1 MYNFSM
7 ISKIVSSLPPSGIRR
22 FFDLIIGMSDVISL
36 GVGEPDFSTPWHIRE
51 DALFSIEDGKTSYT
65 SNAGL
70 LSLREKISEMVYSK
84 YNLSYS
90 PEDEILITVGVSEG
104 LDLAL
109 RAILNPDDE
118 VLIPEP
124 SYVSYKPCVLLQG
137 GKPIVI
143 PTDMSSNFKVSQD
156 DIKKRITNKTKAIIL
171 CYPNN
176 PTGMTYTKDE
186 LSLIADVCYKHNIIV
201 ISDEIY
207 GLLSYEKEHIPFAL
221 IDKAR
226 DLTIW
231 LSGFSK
237 GYAMTGWRIGYA
249 LAPSKIIS
257 AMCKIHQYTM
267 LCAPI
272 MSQYAAISA
281 LSSNSF
287 KEIKEEFLK
296 RRNLIVALLNSIG
309 LPCLLPDGAFYV
321 FPSIKNT
328 GLSSSSFSEKLLFEE
343 KVATVPGNVF
353 GECGEGFIRC
363 SYATSIK
370 NIEEALE
377 RMKRFLKRL

>member
-1 MYNFSM
+1 M
-7 ISKIVSSLPPSGIRR
+7 ISKIVSSIAPSGIRK
-22 FFDLIIGMSDVISL
+22 FFDLIIQMPDVISL
-36 GVGEPDFSTPWHIRE
+36 GVGEPDFSTPWQIRE
-51 DALFSIEDGKTSYT
+51 EALYAIERGKTSYT

-70 LSLREKISEMVYSK
+70 LPLREKIADMVYSK
-84 YNLSYS
+84 YKLSYS
-90 PEDEILITVGVSEG
+90 AEREILITVGVSEG

-109 RAILNPDDE
+109 RAILDPDDE

-124 SYVSYKPCVLLQG
+124 SYVSYKPCVILAR
-137 GKPIVI
+137 GKPVVI
-143 PTDMSSNFKVSQD
+143 PTKMSTHFKISKD
-156 DIKKRITNKTKAIIL
+156 DIERKITDKTKAIIL

-186 LSLIADVCYKHNIIV
+186 LLLIADICFKNNIIV

-207 GLLSYEKEHIPFAL
+207 GLLSYEKEHIPFASL
-221 IDKAR
+221 PGAKDF
-226 DLTIW
+226 TIW

-249 LAPSKIIS
+249 IASEEIIS

-287 KEIKEEFLK
+287 SEIKEEFSK
-296 RRNLIVALLNSIG
+296 RRRLITEGLNSIG

-321 FPSIKNT
+321 FPSIENT
-328 GLSSSSFSEKLLFEE
+328 GLSSSLFCERLLFEE
-343 KVATVPGNVF
+343 KVATVPGDVF

-363 SYATSIK
+363 SYATSIQK
-370 NIEEALE
+370 IEEAIG
-377 RMKRFLKRL
+377 RMERFLKSL

>member
-1 MYNFSM
+1 M
-7 ISKIVSSLPPSGIRR
+7 ISKVVSSFPPSGIRR
-22 FFDLIIGMSDVISL
+22 FFDLIMNMPDIISL
-36 GVGEPDFSTPWHIRE
+36 GVGEPDFSTPWQIRE
-51 DALFSIEDGKTSYT
+51 YALFSIEKGYTSYT

-70 LSLREKISEMVYSK
+70 PLLREKIAEMVYANYK
-84 YNLSYS
+84 LSYS
-90 PEDEILITVGVSEG
+90 PEHEILITVGVSEG

-109 RAILNPDDE
+109 RAILNPQDE

-124 SYVSYKPCVLLQG
+124 CYVSYKPCVLLQG
-137 GKPIVI
+137 GKPVVI
-143 PTDMSSNFKVSQD
+143 PTNMSSHFKINEEILKD
-156 DIKKRITNKTKAIIL
+156 KITNKTKAIIL

-176 PTGMTYTKDE
+176 PTGMTYTKEE
-186 LSLIADVCYKHNIIV
+186 LSHIANVCYKHNIIV

-207 GLLSYEKEHIPFAL
+207 GLLSYEKEHIPFAS
-221 IDKAR
+221 IDGAK

-249 LAPSKIIS
+249 IANEEIIS

-272 MSQYAAISA
+272 MSQYAALSA
-281 LSSNSF
+281 LTSNSF
-287 KEIKEEFLK
+287 EEMKDEFS
-296 RRNLIVALLNSIG
+296 RRRRLITSGLNSIG
-309 LPCLLPDGAFYV
+309 FPCLLPDGAFYV
-321 FPSIKNT
+321 FPSIEKT
-328 GLSSSSFSEKLLFEE
+328 GLSSSAFAEKLLLKE

-363 SYATSIK
+363 SYATSREK
-370 NIEEALE
+370 IEEALG
-377 RMKRFLKRL
+377 RMERFLKHL

>member
-1 MYNFSM
+1 MYNLFM
-7 ISKIVSSLPPSGIRR
+7 LSKIVSNIPPSGIRR
-22 FFDLIIGMSDVISL
+22 FFDLIIGMPDVISL

-51 DALFSIEDGKTSYT
+51 DALYSIQKGQTTYT

-70 LSLREKISEMVYSK
+70 LPLREKIAQYVYSEH
-84 YNLSYS
+84 NLSYS
-90 PEDEILITVGVSEG
+90 PEKEVLITVGVSEG

-109 RAILNPDDE
+109 RAILNPNDE

-124 SYVSYKPCVLLQG
+124 SYVSYKPCVLLAG
-137 GKPIVI
+137 GKPVIV
-143 PTDMSSNFKVSQD
+143 PTKMSSNFKIGGE
-156 DIKKRITNKTKAIIL
+156 DIKERLTDKTKALIL

-186 LSLIADVCYKHNIIV
+186 LSSIASVCCENNIIV

-207 GLLSYEKEHIPFAL
+207 GLLSYEKEHIPFATL
-221 IDKAR
+221 SGAR

-237 GYAMTGWRIGYA
+237 GYAMTGWRLGYA
-249 LAPSKIIS
+249 IGCEEIIS

-287 KEIKEEFLK
+287 KEMREEFS
-296 RRNLIVALLNSIG
+296 RRRRLIVDGFNSIG
-309 LPCLLPDGAFYV
+309 LPTLMPDGAFYI
-321 FPSIKNT
+321 FPSIEKT
-328 GLSSSSFSEKLLFEE
+328 ALSSSDFAERLLFEE
-343 KVATVPGNVF
+343 KVATVPGDVF

-363 SYATSIK
+363 SYATSTEK
-370 NIEEALE
+370 IEQAIE
-377 RMKRFLKRL
+377 RIKRFLKRM